1 MVVKAIIN
9 AIGKSKPKKFPDGSK
24 FKRDQV
30 DTLLEE
36 TQSKVE
42 KIDAGKLKLDR
53 KKIIPLSENDFFV
66 RTSDVS
72 PTLAPDV
79 VKTNVV
85 KPPKPSSKKAID
97 EFLSEEQEILATTKL
112 RGDED
117 TFLNFNKI
125 NSSDDI
131 KISIEKLGSQYAK
144 KIKER
149 TGGVQT
155 VKETKA
161 LAELIGSE
169 PETLAGNLLKLRPGS
184 PLNAAEL
191 TKVYKGAQT

>member
-85 KPPKPSSKKAID
+85 KDQNHHQKSS
-97 EFLSEEQEILATTKL
+97 
-112 RGDED
+112 R
-117 TFLNFNKI
+117 
-125 NSSDDI
+125 
-131 KISIEKLGSQYAK
+131 
-144 KIKER
+144 
-149 TGGVQT
+149 
-155 VKETKA
+155 
-161 LAELIGSE
+161 
-169 PETLAGNLLKLRPGS
+169 
-184 PLNAAEL
+184 
-191 TKVYKGAQT
+191 